1 MTSKLVYSTT
11 TGSQSEAKGAEKAY
25 RPSSGPIKM
34 RLESKGRGGK
44 QVTVLFN
51 LTFPTEEQARE
62 TMRKIQ
68 GSLGVGG
75 TFKDGTIEFRGD
87 VRDRVE
93 AHLSKLGLKL
103 VRAGG

>member
-1 MTSKLVYSTT
+1 M
-11 TGSQSEAKGAEKAY
+11 
-25 RPSSGPIKM
+25 KM

-51 LTFPTEEQARE
+51 LVFPTEQESIA
-62 TMRKIQ
+62 TMRSIQ
-68 GSLGVGG
+68 DSLGIAG
-75 TFKDGTIEFRGD
+75 TYKDATIEFRGD

-93 AHLSKLGLKL
+93 AVLAKKGLKV